1 MPQQA
6 LTGSRKQ
13 LTRLVTSKMPRQP
26 AEEDSQALQEIIAG
40 HRGAVVGVVFHRNS
54 GPPPSN
60 VKPFIHKYFPAVGLV
75 TLERQETASD
85 YVSL

>member
-60 VKPFIHKYFPAVGLV
+60 VKPFIHKYFPAVVWSL
-75 TLERQETASD
+75 LSAKDCAID